1 MGGKKLS
8 EKLGIE
14 GEFPRLDREHLEKS
28 KNKQTRPPQLANWTK
43 QYFKRIIY
51 HDQLGFIPGVQSW
64 LNIQKP
70 INVIQ

>member
-28 KNKQTRPPQLANWTK
+28 KNKQDP
-43 QYFKRIIY
+43 
-51 HDQLGFIPGVQSW
+51 HS
-64 LNIQKP
+64 
-70 INVIQ
+70 